1 MKLHG
6 SLVRAASLA
15 ATCVACLAASASA
28 GNSNGVA
35 GAMTAY
41 YDDELFVI
49 NFKEMPAD
57 AEQSLLDHNSSINTI
72 YTSEATLPDGSM
84 FVAVLDAI
92 QGDGFNPLWQ
102 EVEITFADG
111 VTPSQFTS
119 DDDVLA
125 AAAAGDVELSSTGEV
140 YRCAVIGADKI
151 LDAMGSADVGSSS
164 GGGGGSDNGSGSDMP
179 ALYDGDLLTINFK
192 AEPDQAAASLLAH
205 NGSINTIYMSDAGLP
220 GGEPF
225 VAVLDA
231 IQGDG
236 FNPLWLEV
244 QVTFNAGFT
253 PRQLMSDDEV
263 LDAAASGEVSLSS
276 DGEIYRCSVVGPKK

>member
-1 MKLHG
+1 MDPHL
-6 SLVRAASLA
+6 RFASFATACALGLA
-15 ATCVACLAASASA
+15 ATASA

-35 GAMTAY
+35 GAMPAF

-57 AEQSLLDHNSSINTI
+57 AEQALLDHNGSINTI

-102 EVEITFADG
+102 EVEITFNKG
-111 VTPSQFTS
+111 VTPSQLTS
-119 DDDVLA
+119 DNDVLA
-125 AAAAGDVELSSTGEV
+125 AAAAGDIELTATGEV
-140 YRCAVIGADKI
+140 YRCAVIGADSI
-151 LDAMGSADVGSSS
+151 LDAMESSNAGAAGSDGS
-164 GGGGGSDNGSGSDMP
+164 GGGDNGSGSDMP
-179 ALYDGDLLTINFK
+179 ALYDGQPLTINFK
-192 AEPDQAAASLLAH
+192 AEPDNAAASLLAH
-205 NGSINTIYMSDAGLP
+205 NGSINVIFMSDAGLP
-220 GGEPF
+220 GGAPF
-225 VAVLDA
+225 IAVLDA

-244 QVTFNAGFT
+244 QVAFNAGFT